1 MYTSFFGLREKPFD
15 LLPNPDF
22 LFPSRAHRRAL
33 TYLTH
38 GIRERAGFILLT
50 GEVGSGKTTLIR
62 NMIRSQLRDSV
73 LAKVFNT
80 RVDSLQLLMQINA
93 DFGLETEG
101 KDKATLL
108 KDLNDFLIE
117 QYARRRQ
124 SVLIIDEAQ
133 NLSSEILEEV
143 RMLSNLETDRDKLL
157 QIILVGQPE
166 LRDIL
171 SAPGLMQL
179 RQRIQ
184 INCHLQPLST
194 AEVREY
200 IAFRLEKAGNR
211 DALDFS
217 DEAVEAIAAY
227 SRGIPRLINILCDY
241 IMIDAYSAQMTAID
255 GRTVHELA
263 ADLSF
268 ESNYWDGAAA
278 KGGNGSAATAPKA
291 NGSGGNG
298 AAADGPV
305 SGGASSGEDVQSN
318 VEAVTKA
325 VSGQAKILSVIG
337 SLNKRLESLEYMP
350 VWDHAAVLDLRE
362 RMDKLEMQ
370 NEAMVRELWVALRQ
384 LRSDI
389 ALRDEPKPAE
399 TIAAPKKGGLWKF
412 LWGE

>member
-22 LFPSRAHRRAL
+22 LYLSRAHKRAL

-38 GIRERAGFILLT
+38 GIRERTGFILLT

-80 RVDSLQLLMQINA
+80 RVDSLQLLMQING
-93 DFGLETEG
+93 DFGLETDG
-101 KDKATLL
+101 KDKSTLL
-108 KDLNDFLIE
+108 RELNDFLIE

-133 NLSSEILEEV
+133 NLSAEILEEV

-171 SAPGLMQL
+171 SVPGLMQL

-184 INCHLQPLST
+184 INCHLQPLSA

-200 IAFRLEKAGNR
+200 ISFRLEKAGNR
-211 DALDFS
+211 NALTFS
-217 DEAVEAIAAY
+217 DDAVEAIAAY

-241 IMIDAYSAQMTAID
+241 VMIDAFSAQTRNID
-255 GRTVHELA
+255 GSTVHELA
-263 ADLSF
+263 TDLSF
-268 ESNYWDGAAA
+268 ESQYWDSGTGKTENAASVPPVA
-278 KGGNGSAATAPKA
+278 GPAEAGGKA
-291 NGSGGNG
+291 S
-298 AAADGPV
+298 D
-305 SGGASSGEDVQSN
+305 SCQSN
-318 VEAVTKA
+318 VEILTHA

-350 VWDHAAVLDLRE
+350 VWDHAALVEMRE
-362 RMDKLEMQ
+362 RMDRLELQ
-370 NEAMVRELWVALRQ
+370 SEAMGRELWVALRQ
-384 LRSDI
+384 LRSDFVVKD
-389 ALRDEPKPAE
+389 LPKPVE
-399 TIAAPKKGGLWKF
+399 PMPPRKRGGLWKF

>member
-1 MYTSFFGLREKPFD
+1 VYTSYFGLREKPFD

-22 LFPSRAHRRAL
+22 LYPSRAHKRAL

-101 KDKATLL
+101 KDKAGLL

-117 QYARRRQ
+117 QYALRRQ

-166 LRDIL
+166 LRDL
-171 SAPGLMQL
+171 LTGPNLLQL

-184 INCHLQPLST
+184 VNCHLQPLGP
-194 AEVREY
+194 AEVRDY
-200 IAFRLEKAGNR
+200 ILFRLEKAGNR
-211 DALDFS
+211 EALDFT
-217 DEAVEAIAAY
+217 DDAVEAIAAY
-227 SRGIPRLINILCDY
+227 TRGIPRLINILCDY
-241 IMIDAYSAQMTAID
+241 VLIDAFSAQSKNVD
-255 GRTVHELA
+255 GKTVHELA
-263 ADLSF
+263 ADLHF
-268 ESNYWDGAAA
+268 EDQYWDSTA
-278 KGGNGSAATAPKA
+278 KAAT
-291 NGSGGNG
+291 GSNGNG
-298 AAADGPV
+298 AV
-305 SGGASSGEDVQSN
+305 ESN
-318 VEAVTKA
+318 VETAVRA
-325 VSGQAKILSVIG
+325 VSAQAKVLSVVG
-337 SLNKRLESLEYMP
+337 SLNKRLEALEAMP
-350 VWDHAAVLDLRE
+350 AWDQTVVFDLRDRLE
-362 RMDKLEMQ
+362 KLETQ
-370 NEAMVRELWVALRQ
+370 QAVAIRELWAALQQ
-384 LRSDI
+384 LRADI
-389 ALRDEPKPAE
+389 ALKDEPRAE
-399 TIAAPKKGGLWKF
+399 EPPRKKGGLWRF

>member
-1 MYTSFFGLREKPFD
+1 VYTSFFGLREKPFD

-22 LFPSRAHRRAL
+22 LYLSRAHKRAL

-38 GIRERAGFILLT
+38 GIRERTGFILLT

-80 RVDSLQLLMQINA
+80 RVDSLQLLMQING
-93 DFGLETEG
+93 DFGLETDG
-101 KDKATLL
+101 KDKSTLL
-108 KDLNDFLIE
+108 RELNDFLIE

-133 NLSSEILEEV
+133 NLSAEILEEV

-184 INCHLQPLST
+184 INCHLQPLSA

-200 IAFRLEKAGNR
+200 ISFRLEKGGNR
-211 DALDFS
+211 NALTFS
-217 DEAVEAIAAY
+217 DDAVEAIAAY

-241 IMIDAYSAQMTAID
+241 IMIDAYSAQTRDID
-255 GRTVHELA
+255 GSTVHELA
-263 ADLSF
+263 TDLSF
-268 ESNYWDGAAA
+268 ESQYWDSGTGKADNAAPA
-278 KGGNGSAATAPKA
+278 PPVAGPAEAGGKA
-291 NGSGGNG
+291 S
-298 AAADGPV
+298 DTC
-305 SGGASSGEDVQSN
+305 QSN
-318 VEAVTKA
+318 VEILTHA

-350 VWDHAAVLDLRE
+350 VWDHAALVEMRE
-362 RMDKLEMQ
+362 RMDRLELQ
-370 NEAMVRELWVALRQ
+370 SEAMGRELWVALRQ
-384 LRSDI
+384 LRSDFI
-389 ALRDEPKPAE
+389 VKDLPKPVE
-399 TIAAPKKGGLWKF
+399 PIPPRKKGGLWKF

>member
-22 LFPSRAHRRAL
+22 LYLSRAHKRAL

-38 GIRERAGFILLT
+38 GIRERTGFILLT

-80 RVDSLQLLMQINA
+80 RVDSLQLLMQING
-93 DFGLETEG
+93 DFGLETDG
-101 KDKATLL
+101 KDKSTLL
-108 KDLNDFLIE
+108 RELNDFLIE

-133 NLSSEILEEV
+133 NLSAEILEEV

-171 SAPGLMQL
+171 SVPGLMQL

-184 INCHLQPLST
+184 INCHLQPLSA

-200 IAFRLEKAGNR
+200 ISFRLEKAGNR
-211 DALDFS
+211 NALTFS
-217 DEAVEAIAAY
+217 DDAVEAIAAY

-241 IMIDAYSAQMTAID
+241 VMIDAFSAQTRNID
-255 GRTVHELA
+255 GSTVHELA
-263 ADLSF
+263 TDLSF
-268 ESNYWDGAAA
+268 ESQYWDSGTGKTENAASVPPVA
-278 KGGNGSAATAPKA
+278 GPAEAGGKA
-291 NGSGGNG
+291 S
-298 AAADGPV
+298 D
-305 SGGASSGEDVQSN
+305 SCQSN
-318 VEAVTKA
+318 VEILTHA

-350 VWDHAAVLDLRE
+350 VWDHAALVEMRE
-362 RMDKLEMQ
+362 RMDRLELQ
-370 NEAMVRELWVALRQ
+370 SEAMGRELWVALRQ
-384 LRSDI
+384 LRSDFVVKD
-389 ALRDEPKPAE
+389 LPKPVE
-399 TIAAPKKGGLWKF
+399 PMPPRKRGGLWKY

>member
-1 MYTSFFGLREKPFD
+1 VYTSFFGLREKPFD

-22 LFPSRAHRRAL
+22 LYPSRAHQRAL

-80 RVDSLQLLMQINA
+80 RVDSLQLLMQING

-101 KDKATLL
+101 KDKSTLL
-108 KDLNDFLIE
+108 RELNDFLIE
-117 QYARRRQ
+117 QYAHRRQ
-124 SVLIIDEAQ
+124 AVLIIDEAQ
-133 NLSSEILEEV
+133 NLSVEILEEV

-171 SAPGLMQL
+171 SGPGLMQL

-184 INCHLQPLST
+184 INCHLQPLSSP
-194 AEVREY
+194 EVREY
-200 IAFRLEKAGNR
+200 ICFRLEKAGNR
-211 DALDFS
+211 DALSFS
-217 DEAVEAIAAY
+217 DDAVEAIAAY

-241 IMIDAYSAQMTAID
+241 VMIDAFSAQSRAID
-255 GRTVHELA
+255 GKTVHELA
-263 ADLSF
+263 VDLSF
-268 ESNYWDGAAA
+268 ESQYWEGGAAKAA
-278 KGGNGSAATAPKA
+278 KGEEA
-291 NGSGGNG
+291 NHF
-298 AAADGPV
+298 
-305 SGGASSGEDVQSN
+305 GASGDAVQSN
-318 VEAVTKA
+318 VEAVTRA
-325 VSGQAKILSVIG
+325 VSGQTKILSVIG

-350 VWDHAAVLDLRE
+350 ARDNAALLDLRE
-362 RMDKLEMQ
+362 RMDKLELQ
-370 NEAMVRELWVALRQ
+370 NEAMVKELWIALRQ

-389 ALRDEPKPAE
+389 ALRDEPKPE
-399 TIAAPKKGGLWKF
+399 EPRPQKKPGGLWRF